1 MKKYNKI
8 ILGIII
14 VNILLII
21 FYSLFSIFSI
31 VNDPFT
37 SFPWWSGIIF
47 SLIYFGPTLLIEIVV
62 LIILKIKN
70 KN

>member
-14 VNILLII
+14 INILLII

-37 SFPWWSGIIF
+37 SFPWWSGIFF
-47 SLIYFGPTLLIEIVV
+47 SLIYFGPTLLMEIIV